1 MDLDPDS
8 DPGMDP
14 DPDWYSALNVGSR
27 INKSGSETLQK
38 LVNDCRYEG
47 RTEPAMIFYC
57 TVRH

>member
-1 MDLDPDS
+1 MDPDPDS

-38 LVNDCRYEG
+38 LVNDCR
-47 RTEPAMIFYC
+47 
-57 TVRH
+57 